1 MIIVE
6 QLRSAR
12 TALRWSIEE
21 LAGRSSVSVRTIK
34 MVEANDGIPQCK
46 TATTE
51 KLVSALQSAGIEF
64 IGSPDDGPG
73 IRIRRPKEPLKSVV
87 LD

>member
-21 LAGRSSVSVRTIK
+21 LANRSSVSVRTIK
-34 MVEANDGIPQCK
+34 MVEASDGIPQCK
-46 TATTE
+46 TATME
-51 KLVSALQSAGIEF
+51 KLVSALQAAGIEF

-73 IRIRRPKEPLKSVV
+73 IRIRRP
-87 LD
+87 